1 MSREY
6 TNELL
11 DMVNDGLL
19 DAEKVLLSLVSY
31 LSEDEVKDFCLNG
44 DYSELWDSEE
54 DE

>member
-1 MSREY
+1 MREY

-19 DAEKVLLSLVSY
+19 DANSVLLSLVGY
-31 LSEDEVKDFCLNG
+31 LSEDDVKDFCING
-44 DYSELWDSEE
+44 DYSELWDDD

>member
-19 DAEKVLLSLVSY
+19 DANSVLLALMNY
-31 LSEDEVKDFCLNG
+31 LSEDEVKDFCING
-44 DYSELWDSEE
+44 DYSELWE